1 MKFLTKLTFLIFFI
15 IILFNNIIK
24 AQPLVPNLQN
34 WNIKAAKC
42 IDGDGDV
49 EIQNSLLNG
58 VDYTKKITLAPSKT
72 KTILIQLPALQN
84 DGMFV
89 FSIENNMLDVAI
101 GYYFSDDGII
111 WGSAQALYSTQT
123 DNQLQKIDIPKS
135 QGNKWMKF
143 TFKNNNASNPILKEF
158 GLYEFRLS
166 GRHNYF
172 LVLGASITA
181 SAGGLTD
188 WRQSI
193 QNKFPTDSYKPVVF
207 NWAVSGSKTI
217 DLYNKIDEF
226 LGQHPYAAYVLVET
240 GGNDVTTTRPLIYG
254 SNDAYITTM
263 DTRIRNIIQKIK
275 NAGKIP
281 VFWRISF
288 RDYKNVFPVNQGKN
302 QENGSLPYNFTIDKI
317 IKDLTPDFYNNQE
330 RRGMVDFYSFT
341 LNNQSWLKSVDGIHF
356 NPEDTYHIRDC
367 WIDNAIKYIYKG
379 TRTNPIPY
387 NEYVTNLRTLSTNS
401 VVVAETSKSDKDIYN
416 ARILVEQIADTPTR
430 ISLLDRLDNINNP
443 QPKTFYLKSTGDI
456 SDINNWGSNADG
468 TGTIPLNFTSNS
480 LTLIINRDAN
490 LSTNFIANGLNSK
503 LVIKKNKNLTLMPSA
518 NLNSVLDLEDG
529 STLDN
534 QSTNQVTF
542 GKISPT
548 STVIFSS
555 NAVIPSISFGKII
568 LAGNA
573 SKKKLSSGTLHIL
586 GDLLIKDQIDFSTSA
601 TDNTIDLKGNLTCQQ
616 NINTSDKKFLN
627 FVFSSSGNQLLS
639 SIGVNALFNSLSL
652 TTGTNLNLDANTQ
665 PEIGN
670 LILNDGSKFIISNN
684 TISITTS
691 LNPINQK
698 GQIESN
704 GGSVNFNTGSDSHIY
719 TSSISNVF
727 KGLTIDAHINKV
739 FLHSNLSLI
748 TSLKLKTGN
757 FDVTGGNLILLSNN
771 TSTASIQKVETGAS
785 MTGKITM
792 QRFIPTPTYNRGWFF
807 ISSPVKNQTVNDWN
821 NALLEGP
828 WNGKISNVH
837 YFSENCLP
845 NPLWKW
851 NNIYSFQNYG
861 WFETASLTENIQCGK
876 GYKFFLYNSFFQGNH
891 TLSNI
896 GDPIIG
902 DGKDNIATAGEQFI
916 FPVTYQLDGKIGY
929 GGGGWN
935 LISNPY
941 PSNISWTRQGWTKT
955 NIDNAIYIW
964 NPSKK
969 SYGTFI
975 KNIGTNGASG
985 KIATG
990 QAFFIKANN
999 NNPVLTAS
1007 EDVKTDTIASFLRIE
1022 SDPSELLKITIKNDQ
1037 DNSDEIVLYK
1047 EPTSPDAFDGN
1058 LDALKFF
1065 GEALNISSIKS
1076 DSISLSIHSL
1086 NENVEVVKL
1095 SVLKNPVG
1103 KYTFLINGVD
1113 KFSKSDSIFLL
1124 DNFLQ
1129 KKIHIKEDLNYNF
1142 ELTGDSMSVKNSR
1155 FAIVLHSRETT
1166 PPNLHTDFKLLIH
1179 SNPALQNIILTLQTD
1194 NNQDVR
1200 LFISDMAGKL
1210 IYDNMIPVK
1219 FLIDKFKIPVS
1230 LSKGMYV
1237 ISCKQGDKVIYK
1249 KVVLE

>member
-1 MKFLTKLTFLIFFI
+1 MKILNKSAYLIFFS
-15 IILFNNIIK
+15 IILFNTIIV
-24 AQPLVPNLQN
+24 AQPLAPNLQN

-49 EIQNSLLNG
+49 ELQNSFLNG
-58 VDYTKKITLAPSKT
+58 VDYTKKITLAPNIT
-72 KTILIQLPALQN
+72 KTIIIQLPALQN
-84 DGMFV
+84 NGMFV

-101 GYYFSDDGII
+101 GYYYSDDGIT
-111 WGSAQALYSTQT
+111 WSSAQALYSTQT

-135 QGNKWMKF
+135 QSNKWMKF
-143 TFKNNNASNPILKEF
+143 TFKNNKSNSPILKEF

-193 QNKFPTDSYKPVVF
+193 QNKFPTDNYNPMVF
-207 NWAVSGSKTI
+207 NWAVSGSKTV

-254 SNDAYITTM
+254 SNDTYITTM
-263 DTRIRNIIQKIK
+263 DTRIRTIIQKIIS
-275 NAGKIP
+275 AGKIP
-281 VFWRISF
+281 VFWRLSF

-302 QENGSLPYNFTIDKI
+302 QENGSLPYNFTVDKI
-317 IKDLTPDFYNNQE
+317 IKDLTPDFYNNLE

-341 LNNQSWLKSVDGIHF
+341 LNNQSWLQSDGIHF
-356 NPEDTYHIRDC
+356 NPTDTYHIRDC

-387 NEYVTNLRTLSTNS
+387 NEYVANLTTLATNA
-401 VVVAETSKSDKDIYN
+401 VGVAESSKTDKDIYN
-416 ARILVEQIADTPTR
+416 ARILVEQIANTPTR
-430 ISLLDRLDNINNP
+430 IALLDRLDNINNP
-443 QPKTFYLKSTGDI
+443 QPKIFYLKSTGDI
-456 SDINNWGSNADG
+456 SDINSWGSNTDG
-468 TGTIPLNFTSNS
+468 TGTIPLNFSSNS
-480 LTLIINRDAN
+480 LTLNINREATIN
-490 LSTNFIANGLNSK
+490 NNFIANGLNSK
-503 LVIKKNKNLTLMPSA
+503 LVLNKNKNLIIMPSA

-542 GKISPT
+542 GNISPT
-548 STVIFSS
+548 STVIFS
-555 NAVIPSISFGKII
+555 ADATIPSISFGKIT
-568 LAGNA
+568 LAGSNT
-573 SKKKLSSGTLHIL
+573 KKKLNSGTLHVA

-601 TDNTIDLKGNLTCQQ
+601 SDNIIDLKGNLTCQQ

-639 SIGVNALFNSLSL
+639 SIGINALFNSVNL
-652 TTGTNLNLDANTQ
+652 TSGTKLNLDANTK
-665 PEIGN
+665 PEIGS
-670 LILNDGSKFIISNN
+670 LILNDGSKFTIGNN

-704 GGSVNFNTGSDSHIY
+704 GGSVNFNTVSNSYFY
-719 TSSISNVF
+719 TSPTSNLFNVLNINALTNNVF
-727 KGLTIDAHINKV
+727 LYSD
-739 FLHSNLSLI
+739 LSLI

-757 FDVTGGNLILLSNN
+757 FDVTNGNLILLSNN
-771 TSTASIQKVETGAS
+771 SSTASIQKVEAGAS
-785 MTGKITM
+785 LNGKITV
-792 QRFIPTPTYNRGWFF
+792 QRFIPTPTIDNQGWIFV
-807 ISSPVKNQTVNDWN
+807 SSPVKNQTVNNWN

-828 WNGKISNVH
+828 WNGKISNVQ
-837 YFSENCLP
+837 YFKENWLP

-851 NNIYSFQNYG
+851 NNIYSFQNFG
-861 WFETASLTENIQCGK
+861 WFETVSLTENIQCGK
-876 GYKFFLYNSFFQGNH
+876 GYKFFLYNSFFQGNP
-891 TLSNI
+891 TLINT

-916 FPVTYQLDGKIGY
+916 FPVTYQLDGIIGY

-941 PSNISWTRQGWTKT
+941 PSSISWTRQGWTKT

-975 KNIGTNGASG
+975 KNIGTNDASG
-985 KIATG
+985 KIASG

-1007 EDVKTDTIASFLRIE
+1007 EDVKTDTIASFLRTE
-1022 SDPSELLKITIKNDQ
+1022 SDASELLRISIINDKG
-1037 DNSDEIVLYK
+1037 NSDENVLYK
-1047 EPTSPDAFDGN
+1047 DPTSNDAFNGK
-1058 LDALKFF
+1058 LDALKLF
-1065 GEALNISSIKS
+1065 GEAINISSIKS
-1076 DSISLSIHSL
+1076 DSISLSIHSI
-1086 NENVEVVKL
+1086 NENVDEVKL
-1095 SVLKNPVG
+1095 SVLNNRIG
-1103 KYTFLINGVD
+1103 KFSFLINGGD
-1113 KFSKSDSIFLL
+1113 KFSKGDSIFLL

-1129 KKIHIKEDLNYNF
+1129 KKIHLKENLNYNF
-1142 ELTGDSMSVKNSR
+1142 ELTSDPMSFKNSR
-1155 FAIVLHSRETT
+1155 FAIVLHSKETR
-1166 PPNLHTDFKLLIH
+1166 PHNLPTDFKLLIH
-1179 SNPALQNIILTLQTD
+1179 SNPALQNIVLNVQTD

-1200 LFISDMAGKL
+1200 LLISDMVGKL
-1210 IYDNMIPVK
+1210 IYDNLVPAK
-1219 FLIDKFKIPVS
+1219 FLMDEFKIPVS
-1230 LSKGMYV
+1230 LSKGMY
-1237 ISCKQGDKVIYK
+1237 ILSCKQGIK
-1249 KVVLE
+1249 